1 MSTLLVLGSLETM
14 LSVEAT
20 DKLDPKK
27 KRTPMIPEI
36 IPEKIFGNPSTPSTL
51 VEANPIPRQR
61 GKATKNT
68 TSPAGISDCQ
78 FLKKFDF
85 MLKFKS
91 LKKRFARF

>member
-1 MSTLLVLGSLETM
+1 MVINPAAGPETPSLEPLKIPTNR
-14 LSVEAT
+14 
-20 DKLDPKK
+20 P
-27 KRTPMIPEI
+27 PMIPEI
-36 IPEKIFGNPSTPSTL
+36 IPENIFGNPSTPSTL